1 MKVELGI
8 TAKGILVFDWF
19 LLLCSVKSIFPLG
32 PLHVS
37 MCFHETTSGKA
48 V

>member
-8 TAKGILVFDWF
+8 TAKGILVFERF
-19 LLLCSVKSIFPLG
+19 LPLCSVKSVVPLG